1 MSNTLRQIIKNID
14 KFVCKDCIYFNSES
28 RMKRCMKFGEKNLL
42 SGKIHYEYATIA
54 RETKELCGPNGLYY
68 TKKIEEYDE

>member
-1 MSNTLRQIIKNID
+1 
-14 KFVCKDCIYFNSES
+14 
-28 RMKRCMKFGEKNLL
+28 MKFGEKNLL